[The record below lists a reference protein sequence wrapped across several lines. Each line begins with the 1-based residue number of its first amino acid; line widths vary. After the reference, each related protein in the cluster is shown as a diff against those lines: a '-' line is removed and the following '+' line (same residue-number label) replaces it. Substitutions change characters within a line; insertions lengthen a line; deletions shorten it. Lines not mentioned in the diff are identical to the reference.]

1 MLESLNRRATDGATL
16 CGIDPATIEE
26 MRAKLPPEYHEFLDV
41 FNRSKAD
48 ELPPHRPYDH
58 KIELEG
64 ERQPPKSRLYPM
76 SGYKLQKVNKWVR
89 VTPGSAVH
97 SLSYIH
103 CLPFT
108 TVGGKESI
116 TITYCL
122 TIPRTHADRNR
133 ERSVTLIP
141 ERASIRAE
149 FSQTITILLLSCKG
163 MDTMAGLMGT
173 SFMAF

>member
-1 MLESLNRRATDGATL
+1 MQES
-16 CGIDPATIEE
+16 
-26 MRAKLPPEYHEFLDV
+26 KKQ
-41 FNRSKAD
+41 S
-48 ELPPHRPYDH
+48 
-58 KIELEG
+58 
-64 ERQPPKSRLYPM
+64 
-76 SGYKLQKVNKWVR
+76 NKWVR

-97 SLSYIH
+97 SLSSIH

-116 TITYCL
+116 TITYYL